1 MTFQGGNG
9 LQAELMNKK
18 ILVLLPFFICALSC
32 GHPKPMPSYPYD
44 AVDAVADERPA
55 IEPFAEEPLRYSL
68 TLLAAGDNLFHE
80 PIIKGNRH
88 DDAYNFSPVYSEVKT
103 IIENAD
109 LAFINQET
117 VMAGDEFGFSG
128 YPAFNTPQSLAQT
141 LADTGFDIINHANN
155 HAMDM
160 GGDGLLATLELWDS
174 FHGVTVIGARQ
185 EGEEQTIITVNN
197 ITLGF
202 LSYTY
207 GVNGLPLPKSK
218 PNLVS
223 IINKEKIANDIEA
236 LRPLCDFL
244 IVSMH
249 WGDEYRLVEP
259 GQDQKNLAVF
269 LAELNTDLIIG
280 HHPHVLQRF
289 ETLPRP
295 DGKETLCF
303 YSLGNFVSN
312 QRGKERLL
320 GALMAVTFT
329 KERLKEREAVSIS
342 HSGLIPVVCHYDRG
356 FTNTK
361 AYPLYSYSE
370 EMLEKHGARAEDD
383 EMTFTYFNSVLDKL
397 GTNIILSDPFSKP
410 LIDGGR

>member
-1 MTFQGGNG
+1 
-9 LQAELMNKK
+9 
-18 ILVLLPFFICALSC
+18 LLPFVIYALSC
-32 GHPKPMPSYPYD
+32 GHPKSMPSFPYE
-44 AVDAVADERPA
+44 AGNAGADDLPA
-55 IEPFAEEPLRYSL
+55 IEPFTEESPRYSL

-80 PIIKGNRH
+80 PIIKGSKQN
-88 DDAYNFSPVYSEVKT
+88 DAYDFSPVYSEVKS
-103 IIENAD
+103 IIQNAD

-141 LADTGFDIINHANN
+141 LADTGFDIVNHANN

-160 GGDGLLATLELWDS
+160 GGDGLLATLELWDAIPD
-174 FHGVTVIGARQ
+174 VTVIGARK
-185 EGEEQTIITVNN
+185 GEAPLTIITVNN

-207 GVNGLPLPKSK
+207 GLNGIPLPKNNL
-218 PNLVS
+218 NLVS
-223 IINKEKIANDIEA
+223 LINREKMATDIEA

-244 IVSMH
+244 VVSMH

-259 GQDQKNLAVF
+259 GQDQKNLAAF
-269 LAELNTDLIIG
+269 LAEHNTDLIIG

-329 KERLKEREAVSIS
+329 KERLKEREELSIS

-356 FTNTK
+356 FVNTK
-361 AYPLYSYSE
+361 VFPLYSYNE
-370 EMLEKHGARAEDD
+370 EILEKHGNRVEDE
-383 EMTFTYFNSVLDKL
+383 EMTLAYFNSVLDQL
-397 GTNIILSDPFSKP
+397 GTKIIIRDPFSKP
-410 LIDGGR
+410 LLNGGMFRGIGGY